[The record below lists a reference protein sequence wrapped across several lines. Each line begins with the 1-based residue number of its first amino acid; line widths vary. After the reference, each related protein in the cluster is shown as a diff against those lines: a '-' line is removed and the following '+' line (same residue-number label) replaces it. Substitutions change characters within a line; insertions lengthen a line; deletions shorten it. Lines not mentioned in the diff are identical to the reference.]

1 MVTSLPTTGRKVYE
15 TRQKHCK
22 MPLSFKPFAFGSPTW
37 RLGVRTPGTTR
48 KSTGMRREQMNTFAA
63 GAIGDGFMQLSAKS
77 TDPNG

>member
-1 MVTSLPTTGRKVYE
+1 MKQDKALQNASVFQAISLSVLQPGALE
-15 TRQKHCK
+15 
-22 MPLSFKPFAFGSPTW
+22 FAL
-37 RLGVRTPGTTR
+37 RETTR